1 MQLQKEQN
9 EQNVRWLLVV
19 SVVLFIFTTGLL
31 GIIELYPGSPNL
43 RRFWS
48 DLDNF
53 FFYIHRID
61 ILFFVATITT
71 ATLYTTSFEK
81 KDLMFKVSMYLFL
94 ISMILFFVTLLKLVF
109 V

>member
-1 MQLQKEQN
+1 MQK

-31 GIIELYPGSPNL
+31 GVIELYPGSPYQ
-43 RRFWS
+43 RQHWS
-48 DLDNF
+48 YVDNF
-53 FFYIHRID
+53 FFYAHRAN

-71 ATLYTTSFEK
+71 ATLYTTSFEN
-81 KDLMFKVSMYLFL
+81 KDLMFKVSIVLFQ

>member
-1 MQLQKEQN
+1 LQK

-31 GIIELYPGSPNL
+31 GVMELYPSSPYL
-43 RRFWS
+43 RQYWS
-48 DLDNF
+48 DVDNV
-53 FFYIHRID
+53 FFYIHRIN

-81 KDLMFKVSMYLFL
+81 KDLMFKVSMYLFQ